1 MKSSNYQ
8 SGKKLMGVFM
18 LLVVCFAVVIGGLGY
33 RTLVQGTELQAKA
46 ENSRTRSVTV
56 AANRG
61 TIYDRTGSVLAVSVS
76 TDSVAVNPSQVEAEN
91 VPEVAEKLAAILELD
106 YDTVY
111 QRLTKSSYFEWIK
124 RKADFDAVADL
135 TVEMEEAKL
144 PGVMLVEETQRYYP
158 KVTLAANLLGF
169 AGIDNQGLE
178 GVEYSYDE
186 ILKGVD
192 GSIVTEYDSKNNIVQ
207 QAIQEYNQPQDGY
220 NIYLTIDE
228 NIQYFAE
235 RELDVLMNSETPPK
249 AAAVL
254 AMNPQTGEILAWA
267 NRPTYDP
274 NNYQNYAAEY
284 RRNMLIT
291 DTYEP
296 GSVFKI
302 VTASAALDS
311 GAASLNDRFYDP
323 GYIQVGSHKI
333 KCWRYYRPHGSQSF
347 AEIIQNSCNPCFVN
361 LVHKMEEKQ
370 KGTFYKYIHAFGFGD
385 ITGLGLQGEA
395 KGIVINEDRVTT
407 LDLSTMSIGQSIA
420 VTPLQMVTAVS
431 AVANGGTLL
440 TPQIVHHVTDNN
452 GNLIQDYQKKEVR
465 RVISADVAKEV
476 CLMLEAVVTKGTGS
490 RAYVD
495 GYRVGGKSGTA
506 QKPGVGGY
514 QEGKY
519 IASFCAVAPVDDPQV
534 VMLVMIDE
542 PSGELYQGGQVAAP
556 VLQKIMAD
564 TLRYLGVISQ
574 VTEIDSDKIE
584 VKVEQQTSVPDV
596 SNLTVEEAKK
606 VISVAGLKYDISG
619 SGVYIGSQTPGAYSQ
634 VAVGTEILLKT
645 VGSADSETV
654 FAPDLTGKYVREV
667 AEILN
672 AMGLKV
678 KTEGSGIAVEQNPVP
693 GSRIKRGEVITV
705 RFEPEVEPNEN
716 DGGAVQFFDEHYDE
730 LYSGQ
735 NSGQNE

>member
-1 MKSSNYQ
+1 MSKKQSVYQ
-8 SGKKLMGVFM
+8 AGRKLMGVF
-18 LLVVCFAVVIGGLGY
+18 LLLMIGFVVIGGGLAY
-33 RTLVQGTELQAKA
+33 RTLVQGAELSAKA

-61 TIYDRTGSVLAVSVS
+61 TIYDRTGSVLAVSIS
-76 TDSVAVNPSQVEAEN
+76 TDSVAVNPSQVDAAEI
-91 VPEVAEKLAAILELD
+91 PEVAEKLSAILGVD
-106 YDTVY
+106 YDLVKE
-111 QRLTKSSYFEWIK
+111 RLGKSSYFEWIK
-124 RKADFDAVADL
+124 RKADFDLVEEVKDAD
-135 TVEMEEAKL
+135 L

-158 KVTLAANLLGF
+158 KGVLAANLLGF

-178 GVEYSYDE
+178 GVEYSYDD

-192 GSIVTEYDSKNNIVQ
+192 GSIVTEYDSNNNIIQ

-235 RELDVLMNSETPPK
+235 RELDNLMNSDTPPK

-254 AMNPQTGEILAWA
+254 AMNPKTGEILCWA

-274 NNYQNYAAEY
+274 NNYQDYGAEY

-302 VTASAALDS
+302 ITASAALDS
-311 GAASLNDRFYDP
+311 GAATLNDRFYDP
-323 GYIQVGSHKI
+323 GYIEVLGHKI

-347 AEIIQNSCNPCFVN
+347 AEIIQNSCNPCFVQ
-361 LVHKMEEKQ
+361 LVQMMEAK
-370 KGTFYKYIHAFGFGD
+370 KAGTFYSYIDAFGFGN

-395 KGIVINEDRVTT
+395 SGIVIDPDSVSK
-407 LDLSTMSIGQSIA
+407 LDLATMAIGQSIA

-431 AVANGGTLL
+431 AVANGGVLL
-440 TPQIVHHVTDNN
+440 QPQIIHHITDNQ
-452 GNLIQDYQKKEVR
+452 GNLVQTFEKKEVR
-465 RVISADVAKEV
+465 RVVSQEVADEV

-506 QKPGVGGY
+506 QKPGPGGY
-514 QEGKY
+514 LEGKY
-519 IASFCAVAPVDDPQV
+519 IASFCAIAPVDDPQV

-542 PSGELYQGGQVAAP
+542 PSGDLYQGGQVAAP

-564 TLRYLGVISQ
+564 TLRYLGVVSQ
-574 VTEIDSDKIE
+574 TTDIQSDKIQ

-606 VISVAGLKYDISG
+606 VISVAGLEYEISG
-619 SGVYIGSQTPGAYSQ
+619 SGVYVGSQTPAAFSQ
-634 VAVGTEILLKT
+634 VAVGTKVILKT
-645 VGSADSETV
+645 VGSAESDLVTV
-654 FAPDLTGKYVREV
+654 PDLTGKYVREA

-678 KTEGSGIAVEQNPVP
+678 KTEGSGRAVMQSPVP
-693 GSRIKRGEVITV
+693 GTAVQRGEVINVT
-705 RFEPEVEPNEN
+705 FEAESSAEDDPDNLIEP
-716 DGGAVQFFDEHYDE
+716 Y
-730 LYSGQ
+730 
-735 NSGQNE
+735 

>member
-1 MKSSNYQ
+1 MRRSNYVA
-8 SGKKLMGVFM
+8 GKKLTYIFFF
-18 LLVVCFAVVIGGLGY
+18 LVVCFLVVAVGLAY
-33 RTLVQGTELQAKA
+33 RTLVQGAELQAKA

-61 TIYDRTGSVLAVSVS
+61 TIFDRTGSVLAISVS
-76 TDSVAVNPSQVEAEN
+76 TDSVAVNPSQIEDAD
-91 VPEVAEKLAAILELD
+91 VPEVAEKLAAILDVD
-106 YDTVY
+106 YDTIY
-111 QRLTKSSYFEWIK
+111 ERITKNSYFEWVK
-124 RKADFDAVADL
+124 RKADFDVVAEL
-135 TVEMEEAKL
+135 TVEMEEDKL

-158 KVTLAANLLGF
+158 KAELAANLLGF
-169 AGIDNQGLE
+169 AGIDNQGLG

-192 GSIVTEYDSKNNIVQ
+192 GSIVTEYDSNNNIVQ

-235 RELDVLMNSETPPK
+235 RELDALMASENPPK

-254 AMNPQTGEILAWA
+254 AMAPQTGEILCWA

-274 NNYQNYAAEY
+274 NHYQDYDESC

-311 GAASLNDRFYDP
+311 GAVTLNDRFYDP
-323 GYIQVGSHKI
+323 GYVQVGSHKI

-347 AEIIQNSCNPCFVN
+347 AEIIQNSCNPAFVN
-361 LVHKMEEKQ
+361 LVQKMEAMQE
-370 KGTFYKYIHAFGFGD
+370 GTFYKYIRAFGFGET
-385 ITGLGLQGEA
+385 TGLGLQGEA
-395 KGIVINEDRVTT
+395 KGIVIDEDTVTQ
-407 LDLSTMSIGQSIA
+407 LDLATMSIGQSIA

-440 TPQIVHHVTDNN
+440 QPQIIHHITDNE
-452 GNLIQDYQKKEVR
+452 GNVVQEYERKEVR
-465 RVISADVAKEV
+465 RVVSEEVANEV
-476 CLMLEAVVTKGTGS
+476 CLMLENVVNKGTGS
-490 RAYVD
+490 KAYVD

-506 QKPGVGGY
+506 QKPGPGGY

-542 PSGELYQGGQVAAP
+542 PSGALYQGGQVAAP

-564 TLRYLGVISQ
+564 TLRYLGVVSQ
-574 VTEIDSDKIE
+574 VTEINSEKIE
-584 VKVEQQTSVPDV
+584 TKVEQQTSVPDV
-596 SNLTVEEAKK
+596 SNLSVEEAKK
-606 VISVAGLKYDISG
+606 VIGVAGLEYELDG
-619 SGVYIGSQTPGAYSQ
+619 TGVYVGSQTPAAFSQ
-634 VAVGTEILLKT
+634 VPVGTKILLKT
-645 VGSADSETV
+645 VGSAADDTV
-654 FAPDLTGKYVREV
+654 TVPDLTGKYVREV

-678 KTEGSGIAVEQNPVP
+678 KTEGSGTAFEQTPVP
-693 GSRIKRGEVITV
+693 GAKLKRGDVVT
-705 RFEPEVEPNEN
+705 
-716 DGGAVQFFDEHYDE
+716 VQFKEENEAD
-730 LYSGQ
+730 GQ
-735 NSGQNE
+735 LEPY